1 MGTAVLK
8 RLRREFVGITMTLV
22 GLVLVVA
29 LGSAYLTSYTTQ
41 HAMTREL
48 LSRVIWSDDLSA
60 QLGDTS
66 GRQGADTAL
75 TIVID
80 VEADGT
86 ATPWASTP
94 VEIRTATLSNIL
106 AEALQSKDSYGE
118 SSDYP
123 ISWMRVAR
131 SDGGWRVALADT
143 YSRDKALRSQATTSL
158 GIFALSMG
166 TLFVV
171 VRLLSGWAL
180 RPVEEA
186 WDRQR
191 RFVSDA
197 SHELKTPLAVIL
209 ANTQILERE
218 ASLGDETRRWVASTS
233 EEAGHMKALVEDL
246 LTLARADEESASGT
260 SALKREDVDLSALV
274 DGCALE
280 FDAVAFER
288 GCSIACAADEGVHA
302 QGDATQLERVVR
314 TLLDN
319 ATKYARKGSEVQ
331 VRLVAEGRH
340 ARLSVAN
347 EGEPIAE
354 ADLAH
359 LFDRFYR
366 TDDARERQATGGF
379 GLGLAIAKSIVE
391 AHGGTIGA
399 TSTPEGLTTFTV
411 TL

>member
-1 MGTAVLK
+1 MLK
-8 RLRREFVGITMTLV
+8 RLRREFVAITMALV

-48 LSRVIWSDDLSA
+48 LARVLWSDDFSA

-66 GRQGADTAL
+66 GTQGADTAL
-75 TIVID
+75 TIVVD
-80 VEADGT
+80 VDANGD

-94 VEIRTATLSNIL
+94 VQIPAGTLSHL
-106 AEALQSKDSYGE
+106 LMEALESESSSGE
-118 SSDYP
+118 SDDYP
-123 ISWMRVAR
+123 ISWMRAER

-143 YSRDKALRSQATTSL
+143 YSRDKALRAQATTSL
-158 GIFALSMG
+158 AIFAASMG
-166 TLFVV
+166 ALFVV

-186 WDRQR
+186 WSRQR

-218 ASLGDETRRWVASTS
+218 GSLDDETRRWVSSTS
-233 EEAGHMKALVEDL
+233 EEAGHMKGLVEDL

-260 SALKREDVDLSALV
+260 GSLRREDVNLSELV

-288 GCSIACAADEGVHA
+288 GCSIECSAAAGVRA
-302 QGDATQLERVVR
+302 QGDIAQLERVVR

-319 ATKYARKGSEVQ
+319 ATKYATRGSV
-331 VRLVAEGRH
+331 VRVDLATEGRH
-340 ARLSVAN
+340 ARLCVTN

-354 ADLAH
+354 KDLAH

-366 TDDARERQATGGF
+366 TDDARERQASGGF

-391 AHGGTIGA
+391 AHGGSIAA
-399 TSTPEGLTTFTV
+399 TSTPAGLTTFTV

>member
-1 MGTAVLK
+1 MLK
-8 RLRREFVGITMTLV
+8 RLRREFVAITMTLV

-29 LGSAYLTSYTTQ
+29 LGSAFLTSYTTQ

-48 LSRVIWSDDLSA
+48 LARVLWSDDVTA

-66 GRQGADTAL
+66 GTQGADTAL
-75 TIVID
+75 TIVVD
-80 VEADGT
+80 VDADGT

-94 VEIRTATLSNIL
+94 VQVPASTLSHIL
-106 AEALQSKDSYGE
+106 MEALESE
-118 SSDYP
+118 SSYDESDDYP
-123 ISWMRVAR
+123 ISWMRAAR

-143 YSRDKALRSQATTSL
+143 YSRDKALRAQATTSL
-158 GIFALSMG
+158 AIFVASMG

-180 RPVEEA
+180 RPVEDA
-186 WDRQR
+186 WERQR

-218 ASLGDETRRWVASTS
+218 GLLDGETARWVRSTS
-233 EEAGHMKALVEDL
+233 EEAGHMKGLVEDL

-260 SALKREDVDLSALV
+260 SSLKREDVDLSKLV
-274 DGCALE
+274 EGCALE

-288 GCSIACAADEGVHA
+288 GCSIERSVAPGVHV
-302 QGDATQLERVVR
+302 QGDAAQLERVAR

-319 ATKYARKGSEVQ
+319 ATKYARRGSVVQ
-331 VRLVAEGRH
+331 VGLAAEGRR

-347 EGEPIAE
+347 EGEPIAQR
-354 ADLAH
+354 DLAH

-391 AHGGTIGA
+391 AHGGSVGA
-399 TSTPEGLTTFTV
+399 SSTAAGLTTFTV